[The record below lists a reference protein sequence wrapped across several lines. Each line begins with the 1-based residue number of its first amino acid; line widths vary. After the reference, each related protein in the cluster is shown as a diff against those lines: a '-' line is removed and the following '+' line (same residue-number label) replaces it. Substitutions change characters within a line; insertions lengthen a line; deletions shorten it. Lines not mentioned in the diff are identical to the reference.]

1 MKPYSVV
8 VLSFLAALAAA
19 PTVAAEG
26 SFTLFGG
33 QFLVASEVD
42 SDSRLDVFGA
52 RAGWSLARGW
62 ALEGSVSRAD
72 EGDVDLYF
80 GDLSLRWMP
89 RPEDRVRY
97 YLLGGPGLFHLEI
110 PEDAFG
116 DPDDELTAH
125 LGAGVEVTLGERFV
139 LRPDVRLRWIDGV
152 DDIHT
157 EATVGLGFRF

>member
-1 MKPYSVV
+1 MKPHSAVV
-8 VLSFLAALAAA
+8 AFSFLAALAAA

-33 QFLVASEVD
+33 QFLVASEID
-42 SDSRLDVFGA
+42 YDSRLDVFGA

-97 YLLGGPGLFHLEI
+97 YLLGGPACSTSRF
-110 PEDAFG
+110 P
-116 DPDDELTAH
+116 T
-125 LGAGVEVTLGERFV
+125 TLSAIRM
-139 LRPDVRLRWIDGV
+139 
-152 DDIHT
+152 T
-157 EATVGLGFRF
+157 S